1 LNYSRI
7 IGTGGYLPEQIRT
20 NADLEKLVD
29 TTDQWIVE
37 RTGIRQ
43 RHVAGPG
50 ETASSM
56 AEMAA
61 RRAIEAAGIDA
72 AEIGLIVVGTSSP
85 DRIFPSTG
93 CLLQDRLG
101 IKNGCPAFDV
111 QAACAGFV
119 YALSIADQYVRTGT
133 ARYAL
138 VVGSEANSRILDWTD
153 RGTCIIFGDGA
164 GAVVLGASEEPGILS
179 THVHADGSYKDLLYV
194 PNPLEGQEADGRR
207 PHMRMFGNEVFK
219 VAVNTLGR
227 IVDETLEANGM
238 TREDV
243 KWLVPHQANI
253 RIIQATA
260 RKLRMPMENVVVT
273 IERQG
278 NTSGASVPLAL
289 DEAVRDGRIQRGDV
303 VLLEAFGGGFTWGS
317 ALMKY

>member
-1 LNYSRI
+1 MFFCFRI
-7 IGTGGYLPEQIRT
+7 TSYNVCYT
-20 NADLEKLVD
+20 KLL
-29 TTDQWIVE
+29 
-37 RTGIRQ
+37 R
-43 RHVAGPG
+43 
-50 ETASSM
+50 
-56 AEMAA
+56 
-61 RRAIEAAGIDA
+61 
-72 AEIGLIVVGTSSP
+72 
-85 DRIFPSTG
+85 
-93 CLLQDRLG
+93 G

-243 KWLVPHQANI
+243 KWLV
-253 RIIQATA
+253 
-260 RKLRMPMENVVVT
+260 LV
-273 IERQG
+273 
-278 NTSGASVPLAL
+278 
-289 DEAVRDGRIQRGDV
+289 
-303 VLLEAFGGGFTWGS
+303 
-317 ALMKY
+317 